1 MQPPAREAGCS
12 ERSARIESLS
22 VAAAGGR
29 SPNSRKD
36 CHQLRRRSPLVGAC
50 TSRLVLDL
58 KSLLAPVACTCRR
71 SCADGAAGMWA
82 RQFSERAGVVCP
94 NQAAEHYYLITGAM
108 PDVDPSWPI
117 IEDPSKCA
125 TVAHDLRRT
134 ACSTAHAAQR
144 MQHTAFKMAG
154 TRMRRVG
161 SPWRIKRLEVFV
173 CICYARDLVDAQG
186 TRTSAL
192 KAQAL

>member
-36 CHQLRRRSPLVGAC
+36 CHQLRRRSPLDGAC

-134 ACSTAHAAQR
+134 ACSTAHAAHS
-144 MQHTAFKMAG
+144 MQHSACSIPHSRWPGLECAALA
-154 TRMRRVG
+154 RRGASNV
-161 SPWRIKRLEVFV
+161 SRTL
-173 CICYARDLVDAQG
+173 CAYATLVIWL
-186 TRTSAL
+186 TL
-192 KAQAL
+192 KVRVHPP